1 MEKPQTA
8 RSYRSNII
16 DDNAVISINLKWLGQ
31 IAVLL
36 GGLVY
41 GYWRMENRISTL
53 EQELAEADTEIQ
65 KLVEKLVPDT
75 DTFPVSKYSSTPL
88 NCIEK
93 LLAID
98 PKPLPPPPPD
108 FPGLETPGRLAKLG
122 IGIPIPINIS

>member
-1 MEKPQTA
+1 MDKPQTA

-53 EQELAEADTEIQ
+53 EQELAEADMEIQ
-65 KLVEKLVPDT
+65 KLVEKHIHEEDAKMAQLQEQI
-75 DTFPVSKYSSTPL
+75 SWYEKELNLNPL
-88 NCIEK
+88 SWK
-93 LLAID
+93 
-98 PKPLPPPPPD
+98 K
-108 FPGLETPGRLAKLG
+108 RKKK
-122 IGIPIPINIS
+122 